1 MGNQLNANW
10 LLDLGDMTPMA
21 LDLATAGGYSQKQAQ
36 DRAEIEAL
44 FKGTGKAKNFG
55 GLKDKRDNKAQ
66 WTFQP
71 SPYDQF
77 NYAGGMQSTAVPGA
91 MAGGGMAPAQGTAPI
106 QQPAPAFGAQPQAAP
121 QQPYPH
127 GYGYYNQW
135 AYNPFIGY

>member
-1 MGNQLNANW
+1 MANAINANKMLEMDPSGW
-10 LLDLGDMTPMA
+10 MLDIASG
-21 LDLATAGGYSQKQAQ
+21 GGYSQKQAQ

-44 FKGTGKAKNFG
+44 FKGTGKAKNLG

-91 MAGGGMAPAQGTAPI
+91 MAGMAPAQGTAPI
-106 QQPAPAFGAQPQAAP
+106 QQPAAAFGAQPQAAP